1 MFVATQYADC
11 FAFGLGSQRMTSKTV
26 QNSLNPIIRA
36 QMESVFVTP
45 KGIIIKSDAHGR
57 AFSGFVRIRGD
68 RRNRPIGYAE
78 QCLWMPAIKIKNPGA
93 RGSVELLMH
102 RSCIRDQ
109 FAGRRRTACWN
120 QSPYWVLGQYLRL
133 TPPNPVDPGPY
144 LVIVA
149 NRHATGKLCWRAHP
163 RQAMRSLSS
172 ASMPSLS
179 CWRRRHFCSRIYG
192 AALRKTLAACS
203 T

>member
-1 MFVATQYADC
+1 MRTDEPSADSFVSEETGEIDQ
-11 FAFGLGSQRMTSKTV
+11 
-26 QNSLNPIIRA
+26 
-36 QMESVFVTP
+36 
-45 KGIIIKSDAHGR
+45 
-57 AFSGFVRIRGD
+57 
-68 RRNRPIGYAE
+68 RNRPIGYAE

-120 QSPYWVLGQYLRL
+120 QSPYWVIGQYLRL

-163 RQAMRSLSS
+163 RQAMRSAEGGGGVFAKECAKNLLLS
-172 ASMPSLS
+172 
-179 CWRRRHFCSRIYG
+179 RVRIVQSG
-192 AALRKTLAACS
+192 CKGNPRGTAGEPPQ
-203 T
+203 